1 MVCIAYVCSA
11 FPKCYYFY
19 MDILQIWVVFSVVSF
34 LCQLLMSVFENSM
47 KERIITENEPYDWE
61 KSGTDSMM
69 SATTPTTAQQN
80 TRPTAAIVG

>member
-1 MVCIAYVCSA
+1 MICIAYGYTV
-11 FPKCYYFY
+11 
-19 MDILQIWVVFSVVSF
+19 LQKWVVFFSVVSF

-80 TRPTAAIVG
+80 TRPTVAIVG

>member
-1 MVCIAYVCSA
+1 MCFS
-11 FPKCYYFY
+11 Y
-19 MDILQIWVVFSVVSF
+19 MLLLLHGYITEMVVFSVMSF

-80 TRPTAAIVG
+80 TRPTVAIVG